1 MAIKRRNFDIF
12 RDIIQENVDIV
23 LVSTLKV
30 FGKVAY
36 ERFTYVNRYQVRSL
50 ATNGNIDYKIIKFSA
65 YYVTIQLTLDQ
76 SD

>member
-1 MAIKRRNFDIF
+1 VAIKRRNFDIF
-12 RDIIQENVDIV
+12 RDVIQENVDIV
-23 LVSTLKV
+23 LVSTLKF